1 MFLDS
6 SRYAGVPVDAADT
19 RDGRK
24 VTAIRL
30 RPLPPVA
37 GDPYAVIDRD
47 RLDLLAQARY
57 ADGTRFWHIADAN
70 PALDARELTAETG
83 KVIDVPRT

>member
-6 SRYAGVPVDAADT
+6 SRYARVAQDATET
-19 RDGRK
+19 RNGRTG
-24 VTAIRL
+24 TAIRL
-30 RPLPPVA
+30 RPLAPA
-37 GDPYAVIDRD
+37 TGEPYAVLERD

-70 PALDARELTAETG
+70 TALDARELTAETG
-83 KVIDVPRT
+83 AEIVVPRT

>member
-6 SRYAGVPVDAADT
+6 SRYARVPAETAET
-19 RDGRK
+19 ADGRK

-30 RPLPPVA
+30 RPLPPVT
-37 GDPYAVIDRD
+37 GEPYSVIEHD

-70 PALDARELTAETG
+70 TALDARELTDETG
-83 KVIDVPRT
+83 DVIAVPRT